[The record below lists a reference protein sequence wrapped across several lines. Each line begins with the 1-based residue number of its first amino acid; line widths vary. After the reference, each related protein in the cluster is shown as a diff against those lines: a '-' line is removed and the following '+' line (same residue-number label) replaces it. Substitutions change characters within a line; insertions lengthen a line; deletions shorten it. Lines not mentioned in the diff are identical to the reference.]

1 MEAFSESI
9 HSLQDEAAFEYAKRA
24 LPLMARHG
32 IKPTPKN
39 YAIWYVYVAGGS
51 AELAHEIDT
60 IIKERM
66 VFSSDINDYLF
77 SKYIASGSTQI
88 VQQTTAGAYR
98 LLAEILSAVNSFNGE
113 TNEFEQQLAKQI
125 DLIPGIN
132 EQDGLREMA
141 QKIIESVATMKDSG
155 GALSERLE
163 TSRNE
168 IQQLRENLAKV
179 TTESERDFLTGVF
192 NRKALDVRM
201 SESIAQC
208 KAENHDLCLL
218 MVDVDHFKA
227 FNDKYGHLIGDEVLK
242 IVAKALTDSVKGKDI
257 VARYGG
263 EEFAVLLPN
272 TPLGGAM
279 IVAES
284 IRKAIATKELKRKD
298 TGENYGQITVSI
310 GVAIHQP
317 ASDTIPLLIKR
328 ADDALY
334 RAKKSGR
341 NCVTQ
346 QTIGDAKD

>member
-1 MEAFSESI
+1 MEAFSEAI
-9 HSLQDEAAFEYAKRA
+9 NSLQDEAAFDYAKRA
-24 LPLMARHG
+24 LPLMARYG
-32 IKPTPKN
+32 VKPTPKN
-39 YAIWYVYVAGGS
+39 YAVWYVYISGGS
-51 AELAHEIDT
+51 SELAHEIDS

-77 SKYIASGSTQI
+77 SKYIASGNTQI
-88 VQQTTAGAYR
+88 VQQTTAGAYK
-98 LLAEILSAVNSFNGE
+98 LLAEIMSAVNGFSGEADQFNERLG
-113 TNEFEQQLAKQI
+113 QQIEA
-125 DLIPGIN
+125 IPGID
-132 EQDGLREMA
+132 EQSGLREMA

-163 TSRNE
+163 TSRTE

-201 SESIAQC
+201 GETITQC
-208 KAENHDLCLL
+208 KAESHELCLL

-242 IVAKALTDSVKGKDI
+242 IVAKALTDCVKGKDV

-272 TPLGGAM
+272 TPIGGAM

-284 IRKAIATKELKRKD
+284 IRKAIASKELKRKD

-310 GVAIHQP
+310 GVSIYQP
-317 ASDTIPLLIKR
+317 SDTIPLFIKR

-334 RAKKSGR
+334 RSKKSGR

-346 QTIGDAKD
+346 QTMGGDA